1 MSKPLQ
7 GTELPSVPVIQV
19 SDEAPVLKANGHG
32 HASHAHA
39 LHGHTDVRTADISS
53 KGSKIETAEGTI
65 HVQPFRPR
73 GSKHLRAVV
82 SFTPRISAFDREN
95 ETSGQDQFRG
105 FYTLFWIA
113 MFLLILRTFVTSY
126 EQNGYPLSLAFAS
139 LFSRDAKTLALSD
152 GLMVLSTGLCVPFIK
167 VIQRGWIRYWPLGAT
182 LQYFW
187 LTATLVGAITWTF
200 NRQWPWV
207 QSGFLTLHA
216 MVMCMKVHSY
226 LAVNGYLSDVHRQ
239 AEKVEQQ
246 LRAACV
252 AEGGGWEQ
260 ANEDAAR
267 VREKHETSTEDS
279 PIGTPALLPD
289 GATTKGYA
297 GGNPIAEGLRPRLM
311 AVVEGTP
318 AASRA
323 ATPPPE
329 QSKLEKKPYFP
340 PIEPYHHPLA
350 DHPNPKI
357 SELAEELGAL
367 EQELTSVGPHRVR
380 WPENVTFVNF
390 ADYMLIPTL
399 VYELEYPRTDRIRPI
414 YLVEKTVA
422 TFGTFTLLYTVTEH
436 YIMPLTPHPDQSF
449 FRSLIDLALPFML
462 CYIILFYLIFEC
474 ICNGF
479 AELSRFADRQFYDDW
494 WNSVTWD
501 EFARKWN
508 KPVHTFLLRHV
519 YASTISSYKISKTS
533 AMWITFMVSAM
544 GHELVMAIVTKKLR
558 MYLFLMQ
565 MCQIPMIFLGRIPAV
580 RRNKTL
586 GNVVFWMGL
595 MAGFPLLCVAYVAY

>member
-1 MSKPLQ
+1 MSKPLH
-7 GTELPSVPVIQV
+7 GTELSSVPVIQV
-19 SDEAPVLKANGHG
+19 SDEPPKENGH
-32 HASHAHA
+32 AHHSRTTPPA
-39 LHGHTDVRTADISS
+39 AQGHTDVRMAAISS

-126 EQNGYPLSLAFAS
+126 DQNGYPLSLAFAS

-152 GLMVLSTGLCVPFIK
+152 GLMVLSTGLCVPFMK
-167 VIQRGWIRYWPLGAT
+167 VIKRGWIPYWPVGAL

-187 LTATLVGAITWTF
+187 LTLTMVGAIMWTF

-216 MVMCMKVHSY
+216 MVLCMKTHSY
-226 LAVNGYLSDVHRQ
+226 LAVNGYLSDVHLQ
-239 AEKVEQQ
+239 AEKLEKR
-246 LRAACV
+246 LRAACE
-252 AEGGGWEQ
+252 AEGGGWEK
-260 ANEDAAR
+260 AMEDAAR
-267 VREKHETSTEDS
+267 VREKHETSTEGS
-279 PIGTPALLPD
+279 PVGTPALVPE

-323 ATPPPE
+323 ATPPAE
-329 QSKLEKKPYFP
+329 TSKLEKKAYFP
-340 PIEPYHHPLA
+340 PIEPHQHPLA
-350 DHPNPKI
+350 DHPSEKI
-357 SELAEELGAL
+357 AQLAEELGSL
-367 EQELTSVGPHRVR
+367 EQELTSVGPRRVR
-380 WPENVTFVNF
+380 WPANVTFVNF

-414 YLVEKTVA
+414 YLFEKVVA

-436 YIMPLTPHPDQSF
+436 YIMPLTPRPDQSF

-519 YASTISSYKISKTS
+519 YASSISSYKISKTS
-533 AMWITFMVSAM
+533 AMWITFLVSAVM
-544 GHELVMAIVTKKLR
+544 HELVMAVVTKKFR
-558 MYLFLMQ
+558 MYLFMMQ